1 LIYKMNPIM
10 KKLIALFTTSLILFS
25 CAELVDD
32 LNVDPNNPTTAPYD
46 LVLTGAQLGNVVLQ
60 TGEATRKAGIF
71 AGQYT
76 GLDRNHLLFTTYNV
90 AATNFN
96 AEWNNVYVDVVV
108 NTRVA
113 EDLARNSG
121 VEGITTGI
129 LQITRAMALGTAA
142 SFWGDI
148 PFDQGGLPEIESP
161 EFEDQTVVYG
171 KVQALLDEAITNL
184 ASGTG
189 RPASGADIHFN
200 GDPVAWTEVAYSLK
214 ARYYM
219 HTREYT
225 NALTAAQNGI
235 SSFENSLFSPHGS
248 TVPEGNLNYQFLE
261 VAVRGADLVTSDFMA
276 SLVDPNAGN
285 SPDFTNYRGNAKTD
299 ETARYDY
306 LFRTTGVGIQPNT
319 VTGMAAIDEPGSM
332 ITYHE
337 NLLTLAEAGFR
348 SAGFDAGLT
357 GINNFRAF
365 MANGG
370 YLRVP
375 NLANLLYDPYV
386 SADFDNGGIVN
397 TDGLSA
403 DDALLRE
410 ILEERYITLFGTVE
424 TFSDTR
430 RTDGEL
436 TVRVPVQA
444 NTGSVLPQRF
454 VYPQSEIDRNPNAP
468 SPIPDFFD
476 PTDVNQ

>member
-1 LIYKMNPIM
+1 MNLIM
-10 KKLIALFTTSLILFS
+10 KKLIAVFTLSLMLIS

-76 GLDRNHLLFTTYNV
+76 GLDRNHLLYTTYNV
-90 AATNFN
+90 AASSFN
-96 AEWNNVYVDVVV
+96 AEWNNVYVDVIV

-113 EDLARNSG
+113 EDLARDSG

-129 LQITRAMALGTAA
+129 LQIVRAMAFGTAA

-148 PFDQGGLPEIESP
+148 PFDDGGFPEVISP
-161 EFEDQTVVYG
+161 AFEEQTVVYG
-171 KVQALLDEAITNL
+171 KIQLLLDEAINNL

-189 RPASGADIHFN
+189 RPANGADIHFN
-200 GDPVAWTEVAYSLK
+200 GDPVAWAEVAYALK

-219 HTREYT
+219 HTRDYA
-225 NALTAAQNGI
+225 NAFAAAQNGI
-235 SSFENSLFSPHGS
+235 STLENSLFSPHGT
-248 TVPEGNLNYQFLE
+248 TVPEANLNYQFLE
-261 VAVRGADLVTSDFMA
+261 IAVRGADMVTSDFMA
-276 SLVDPNAGN
+276 SLVDPNAAN
-285 SPDFTNYRGNAKTD
+285 SPDITNYRGNAKTN
-299 ETARYDY
+299 ETARYNY
-306 LFRTTGVGIQPNT
+306 LFRTTGVGIQPNSA
-319 VTGMAAIDEPGSM
+319 TGMASIDEPGSM
-332 ITYHE
+332 ITYQE
-337 NLLTLAEAGFR
+337 TLLTLAEAGTR
-348 SAGFDAGLT
+348 SGGFDAGLT
-357 GINNFRAF
+357 AINNFRAF
-365 MANGG
+365 MGSGG
-370 YLRVP
+370 YLRSP
-375 NLANLLYDPYV
+375 NPADILYDAYV
-386 SADFDNGGIVN
+386 SADFDNGGIAN
-397 TDGLSA
+397 LDGQTA

-468 SPIPDFFD
+468 SPIPDFFE